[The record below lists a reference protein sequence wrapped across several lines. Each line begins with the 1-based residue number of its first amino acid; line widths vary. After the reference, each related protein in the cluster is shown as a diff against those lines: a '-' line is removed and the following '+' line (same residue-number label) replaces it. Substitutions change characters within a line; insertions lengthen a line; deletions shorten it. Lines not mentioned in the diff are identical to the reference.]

1 MAGERVEQHG
11 AETFY
16 NWAFGSISTTPVH
29 TYRLR
34 IDIDLSYNYQS
45 RIDLG
50 NCWVEPDHRL
60 QAGVKKRFG
69 DQFTASFSVQNLLDQ
84 GQVIGAHG
92 DGFVRTMNARQT
104 WSNRSFRIGLT
115 YNFKSGK
122 AFKRKAVE
130 AGSADEKEPA
140 VTVRRQTRRRR
151 RRLRI
156 RRSGRV
162 FAKSVSGYGGC
173 AAAAGGAPSARPSA
187 AGADGPSTGPGA

>member
-1 MAGERVEQHG
+1 MRHGERVEQHG

-16 NWAFGSISTTPVH
+16 NWAFGSISTTFTLPAKF
-29 TYRLR
+29 Y
-34 IDIDLSYNYQS
+34 IDLSYNYQS

-69 DQFTASFSVQNLLDQ
+69 DRFTASFSVQNLLDQ

-130 AGSADEKEPA
+130 AGSADEKS
-140 VTVRRQTRRRR
+140 RRRR
-151 RRLRI
+151 RFLR
-156 RRSGRV
+156 RRRV

>member
-1 MAGERVEQHG
+1 MECSPLPVETWSSLGSSLPWLWHDLPLMWVNAVALALFPTIVSLVAMAGAIRRIGSTPTAILG
-11 AETFY
+11 ALE
-16 NWAFGSISTTPVH
+16 PV
-29 TYRLR
+29 TALFF
-34 IDIDLSYNYQS
+34 DLSYNYQS

-69 DQFTASFSVQNLLDQ
+69 DRFTASFSVQNLLDQ

-130 AGSADEKEPA
+130 AGSADEKS
-140 VTVRRQTRRRR
+140 
-151 RRLRI
+151 RL
-156 RRSGRV
+156 
-162 FAKSVSGYGGC
+162 
-173 AAAAGGAPSARPSA
+173 
-187 AGADGPSTGPGA
+187 

>member
-1 MAGERVEQHG
+1 MAGLGGLQRVEQHG

-16 NWAFGSISTTPVH
+16 NWAFGSISTTFTLPAKF
-29 TYRLR
+29 Y
-34 IDIDLSYNYQS
+34 IDLSYNYQS

-69 DQFTASFSVQNLLDQ
+69 DRFTASFSVQNLLDQ

-130 AGSADEKEPA
+130 AGSADEKN
-140 VTVRRQTRRRR
+140 
-151 RRLRI
+151 RL
-156 RRSGRV
+156 
-162 FAKSVSGYGGC
+162 
-173 AAAAGGAPSARPSA
+173 
-187 AGADGPSTGPGA
+187 